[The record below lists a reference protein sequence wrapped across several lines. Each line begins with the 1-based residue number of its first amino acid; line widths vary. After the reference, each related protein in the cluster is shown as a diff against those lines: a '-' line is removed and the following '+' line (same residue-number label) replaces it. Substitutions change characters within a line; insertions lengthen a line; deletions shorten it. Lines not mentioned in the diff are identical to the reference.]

1 MSAPESTP
9 ALEAL
14 QGRQLVKLTY
24 YKPRGK
30 FYGESEFFIAKS
42 MEIFQIWDHVEEM
55 RERGCLPGLIAG
67 AGKDFII
74 FIDAPGHPHKHPRL
88 LMP

>member
-9 ALEAL
+9 ALDAL

-24 YKPRGK
+24 YKARGK
-30 FYGESEFFIAKS
+30 FYGEGEFIIAKS
-42 MEIFQIWDHVEEM
+42 MEISQIWDHVEEM
-55 RERGCLPGLIAG
+55 RGLGYLPGLTAG
-67 AGKDFII
+67 AGKEFII
-74 FIDAPGHPHKHPRL
+74 SIDAPGHRHENPRL